1 MEKEVNESEPISGDS
16 PTEDYSVESLYKR
29 FPNPLQH
36 YKVAVYVKY
45 QLNCLQPDYLRNL
58 KSDYDEM
65 LSRYENWEFVDYY
78 VDTAPQS
85 ASLSDLESWIRLVSD
100 CESGKVDLILI
111 GNAFAFDIG
120 ELYLCVR
127 FLASLQPP
135 VGVFFEE
142 QNLFSLAPDSLF
154 LTHDSVEFESNLVL
168 QNRRKKT

>member
-120 ELYLCVR
+120 ELLSMR
-127 FLASLQPP
+127 SILSIFSASIKR
-135 VGVFFEE
+135 EI
-142 QNLFSLAPDSLF
+142 
-154 LTHDSVEFESNLVL
+154 
-168 QNRRKKT
+168 

>member
-111 GNAFAFDIG
+111 ANAFAFDIG

-142 QNLFSLAPDSLF
+142 QNLYSLAPDSLF
-154 LTHDSVEFESNLVL
+154 RAHDSVEFESNLIL

>member
-1 MEKEVNESEPISGDS
+1 MEQEVNESEPISGDS

-111 GNAFAFDIG
+111 ANAFAFPRACEKRSRI
-120 ELYLCVR
+120 
-127 FLASLQPP
+127 A
-135 VGVFFEE
+135 
-142 QNLFSLAPDSLF
+142 LF
-154 LTHDSVEFESNLVL
+154 LSQYGLDFYFLLIWKRHIVKTPTRPPI
-168 QNRRKKT
+168 QRPRRNIHITASSPFRY

>member
-1 MEKEVNESEPISGDS
+1 MEQEVNESEPISGDS

-29 FPNPLQH
+29 FPNPLQN

-142 QNLFSLAPDSLF
+142 QNLFSLAPDRLF
-154 LTHDSVEFESNLVL
+154 LAHDSVEFESNLIL

>member
-1 MEKEVNESEPISGDS
+1 MEQEVNESEPVSGDS

-85 ASLSDLESWIRLVSD
+85 ASLSELESWIRLVRGQA
-100 CESGKVDLILI
+100 ES
-111 GNAFAFDIG
+111 
-120 ELYLCVR
+120 
-127 FLASLQPP
+127 Q
-135 VGVFFEE
+135 
-142 QNLFSLAPDSLF
+142 
-154 LTHDSVEFESNLVL
+154 
-168 QNRRKKT
+168 

>member
-1 MEKEVNESEPISGDS
+1 
-16 PTEDYSVESLYKR
+16 
-29 FPNPLQH
+29 
-36 YKVAVYVKY
+36 
-45 QLNCLQPDYLRNL
+45 
-58 KSDYDEM
+58 M

-111 GNAFAFDIG
+111 ANAFAFDIG

-142 QNLFSLAPDSLF
+142 QNLYSLAPDSLF
-154 LTHDSVEFESNLVL
+154 LAHDSVEFESNLIL